1 MRLTPQKRAA
11 LKDSLEREKLRR
23 LHALKPSMWATDAGL
38 IRDKED
44 NPAPPDP
51 WQLTMLDS
59 TKARICLNIHRQG
72 GKSTMSSL
80 ICLHKALF
88 RPGSLSLIVAPA
100 LRQSQENFRKVKDF
114 IELLPGG
121 QCPDFDES
129 TKLSLRFANGSRI
142 LSLPGGNEGKTIR
155 GFSRPDV
162 IVEDESAQC
171 SDELYAALLP
181 MMATNPGCKLIL
193 CSTPFGQRGHF
204 YKIYNEG
211 GPEWLKLR
219 LTAPENPRISPG
231 YLEEQRHSPMGPWY
245 FAQEFLCEF
254 VAGETQLISHE
265 SIINAMNSDIPI
277 IEI

>member
-1 MRLTPQKRAA
+1 MKRAK
-11 LKDSLEREKLRR
+11 LKERLEREKLRR
-23 LHALKPSMWATDAGL
+23 LHALKPSKWALDMGL
-38 IRDKED
+38 IRDKDD
-44 NPAPPDP
+44 NPVPPDP
-51 WQLTMLDS
+51 WQAVMLDS
-59 TKARICLNIHRQG
+59 PKNRICLNIHRQG

-114 IELLPGG
+114 IDILPSGR
-121 QCPDFDES
+121 CPDFDES

-181 MMATNPGCKLIL
+181 MMATNASCKLIL

-219 LTAPENPRISPG
+219 LTAPENPRISPE

-245 FAQEFLCEF
+245 FSQEFLCEF

-265 SIINAMNSDIPI
+265 SIIKAMNSNIPI